1 MIDPIAVHPEHARRT
16 DDQRYGARPSR
27 LLPTDTSV
35 LLGVQPRKI
44 GLGENHLVEQT
55 LGKAFVPLPSTG
67 QIETS
72 QPLDALIAMG
82 AERHLDKQA

>member
-1 MIDPIAVHPEHARRT
+1 M
-16 DDQRYGARPSR
+16 
-27 LLPTDTSV
+27 

-44 GLGENHLVEQT
+44 GLGENHLVEKT
-55 LGKAFVPLPSTG
+55 LDKAFVPLTGTG

-82 AERHLDKQA
+82 AERNFDKQA